1 MCFDPK
7 RDKEL
12 NAFKNKDS
20 NIYMQV
26 PGAIQVLNVK
36 EPTSENEPQDRTF
49 RNMKSKI
56 VTHVQSQTH
65 KEKEIEKKLNNDKK
79 KGPEQKNKEEA
90 AMRCARLSLELIKM
104 GRPFTDYSEL
114 VTLFVKNGVY
124 MGDKNHSE
132 HFPANFLKVLQVLL
146 EEK

>member
-1 MCFDPK
+1 
-7 RDKEL
+7 
-12 NAFKNKDS
+12 
-20 NIYMQV
+20 MQV

-36 EPTSENEPQDRTF
+36 EPTSENKPQDRTF

-79 KGPEQKNKEEA
+79 KGSEQKNKEEA
-90 AMRCARLSLELIKM
+90 AMRCARLSHELIKM
-104 GRPFTDYSEL
+104 GRPFTDYPEL
-114 VTLFVKNGVY
+114 VKNGVY

-132 HFPANFLKVLQVLL
+132 HFPANFLKSVASVVRGKIKETL
-146 EEK
+146 EKNSSRLAM